1 MGALKNNFFL
11 KILVLGLISCTY
23 FIILLMKVETV
34 LISLLMILLALVL
47 TLLPIK
53 ADDKSSCVDS

>member
-1 MGALKNNFFL
+1 MCVLKNNCFFL
-11 KILVLGLISCTY
+11 KVFALISCTY
-23 FIILLMKVETV
+23 FIILLVKVDTV
-34 LISLLMILLALVL
+34 LISLLMVLLALVL